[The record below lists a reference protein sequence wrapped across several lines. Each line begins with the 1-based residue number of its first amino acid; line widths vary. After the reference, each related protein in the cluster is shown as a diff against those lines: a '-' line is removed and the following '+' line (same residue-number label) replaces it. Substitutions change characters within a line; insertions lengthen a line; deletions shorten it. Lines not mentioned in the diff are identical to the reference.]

1 MLFNL
6 FRVLSVEHN
15 GRIMP
20 QAGLSADAS
29 ISTLSVERVRQPVP
43 SRAENVPHHQP
54 AFSDRCTISGFFFSI
69 RSAEPPQDHARG
81 PPSMEYW
88 NSHFHSGAPMPRYLT
103 QHTLAC
109 LTRQG
114 AEVLAQR
121 MQAGGTARA
130 ERVLVNMLEG
140 KMFVE
145 FRADSREALEGWL
158 KTEAMHFDWL
168 VRIEWEMQGHKLQPA
183 N

>member
-1 MLFNL
+1 
-6 FRVLSVEHN
+6 
-15 GRIMP
+15 
-20 QAGLSADAS
+20 
-29 ISTLSVERVRQPVP
+29 
-43 SRAENVPHHQP
+43 
-54 AFSDRCTISGFFFSI
+54 
-69 RSAEPPQDHARG
+69 
-81 PPSMEYW
+81 
-88 NSHFHSGAPMPRYLT
+88 MPRYLT

-121 MQAGGTARA
+121 MQAGGTACA

-158 KTEAMHFDWL
+158 KTEAMHFASSFAL
-168 VRIEWEMQGHKLQPA
+168 IPAKLSRAGSKPKA
-183 N
+183 CISIGSCASSGKCKAPSFNLPTRKMLISTAAV

>member
-1 MLFNL
+1 MLLLAAQCHRRIHALWTSRPFL
-6 FRVLSVEHN
+6 RAEELLSVKY
-15 GRIMP
+15 
-20 QAGLSADAS
+20 LDAS
-29 ISTLSVERVRQPVP
+29 
-43 SRAENVPHHQP
+43 
-54 AFSDRCTISGFFFSI
+54 FSGV
-69 RSAEPPQDHARG
+69 
-81 PPSMEYW
+81 
-88 NSHFHSGAPMPRYLT
+88 PMPRYLT

-114 AEVLAQR
+114 AEALAQR

-158 KTEAMHFDWL
+158 KTEGMHYDFL
-168 VRIEWEMQGHKLQPA
+168 VRIEWQMQGDTLQSA
-183 N
+183 E